1 VEIVARQRTR
11 TSRDLLTPFRNV
23 DLVCINQNNVE
34 ERGHQVHLM
43 RLIFTRFEYAFPWL
57 GEADEDSDLAMDCI
71 AKIASLSGEE
81 RGTSFIANL
90 TQENPFCEAA
100 PWVAIHRLFRRDFW
114 SRVWIFQE
122 LVLPD
127 NLIVGCGSKSLPWS
141 IFKGLDNVPGNKDI
155 LGRDGL
161 PIRESITYIGSDI

>member
-1 VEIVARQRTR
+1 MR

-23 DLVCINQNNVE
+23 DPVCINQNNVE

-122 LVLPD
+122 LVLPN
-127 NLIVGCGSKSLPWS
+127 NLIVGCGSKSLPWM
-141 IFKGLDNVPGNKDI
+141 IFKELDNVRGCEDD
-155 LGRDGL
+155 LACDGFC
-161 PIRESITYIGSDI
+161 IR

>member
-1 VEIVARQRTR
+1 MLF
-11 TSRDLLTPFRNV
+11 RDLGRQ
-23 DLVCINQNNVE
+23 I
-34 ERGHQVHLM
+34 
-43 RLIFTRFEYAFPWL
+43 
-57 GEADEDSDLAMDCI
+57 SDLAMDCI

-90 TQENPFCEAA
+90 TQENPFYEAA

-122 LVLPD
+122 LVLPN

-155 LGRDGL
+155 LGCDGL
-161 PIRESITYIGSDI
+161 PIREQCYDKLIKLINLINYQIMIN